1 MLEVEGLW
9 FGVGGLDDQQKHNFR
24 DVWRMGLE
32 AYELGYG
39 SVEML
44 PCNSPSTTPQAR
56 NPQKH
61 QWEPLQ
67 AVALQ
72 EPVKGTLQKNSLKEP
87 FKEPFKEAFEG
98 TL

>member
-1 MLEVEGLW
+1 MVFQGSYKGSRRVLEGYCRVVGVSRGVLEVEGLW

-56 NPQKH
+56 NPQSINGN
-61 QWEPLQ
+61 LYR
-67 AVALQ
+67 L
-72 EPVKGTLQKNSLKEP
+72 
-87 FKEPFKEAFEG
+87 
-98 TL
+98 